1 MEHRI
6 TPTVRLIR
14 SAVLSG
20 YVDVA
25 KSVGLEPYGMV
36 ARRNLPPAC
45 LTDPEVKVSAVAVVR
60 LLEESAQRSDLG
72 HDVGVARRRPE
83 VNIAHFCTDGTGEWF
98 YPRGRFQG

>member
-25 KSVGLEPYGMV
+25 KSVGLEPYGMI
-36 ARRNLPPAC
+36 ARRSLPPA
-45 LTDPEVKVSAVAVVR
+45 L
-60 LLEESAQRSDLG
+60 
-72 HDVGVARRRPE
+72 RRPE
-83 VNIAHFCTDGTGEWF
+83 LSLPTFECLSGIHVASGVRHQIRNVSKQ
-98 YPRGRFQG
+98 PVRFLVISQPASHGDRVVVASANVPQ

>member
-25 KSVGLEPYGMV
+25 KSVGLEPYGMI
-36 ARRNLPPAC
+36 ARRSLPPAC

-60 LLEESAQRSDLG
+60 LLEEFSAAIGQ
-72 HDVGVARRRPE
+72 A
-83 VNIAHFCTDGTGEWF
+83 
-98 YPRGRFQG
+98 